1 MAFQASS
8 EYPILNRPFFAL
20 LLLFAVPS
28 AFAQQT
34 DDAPDLGTA
43 EMVLDGVDRFYEVAD
58 TLAAGREPTAAAWDA
73 LFTAPGYARYLADS
87 EDAAAAFED
96 LVRLVFDP
104 ANQAALADTLRAV
117 EGAPSF
123 DRLPFFAVL
132 DARERSAELEK
143 FRRALAEGGVGL
155 EAAREAARL
164 LPAGAADVPPF
175 VFNVYKYDGTGDPD
189 RVVADLVFLEK
200 IGAEGARLF
209 LAHEAHHAVRDRLS
223 ELDLPA
229 RGEDPRYYLLVA
241 LNQLRAKGIANR
253 FDKANFFSDRL
264 RRRFEADTS
273 ATGRWLKAFFFDYYG
288 RGFQDAYAATPETV
302 RGVDSLVTAAA
313 RADAAG
319 DDETLAEASRA
330 VYRSLPINAHPNGY
344 FMANA
349 ITEAFGEGAL
359 VEDVANPFAFLRL
372 YNRAAKQ
379 SNDDLPTLSA
389 ESMDYFGRL
398 EARYVRRK
406 H

>member
-1 MAFQASS
+1 M
-8 EYPILNRPFFAL
+8 NRPLFAL

-28 AFAQQT
+28 AFAQQA
-34 DDAPDLGTA
+34 DDAPDLGTV
-43 EMVLDGVDRFYEVAD
+43 EVVFDGVDRFYEVAD
-58 TLAAGREPTAAAWDA
+58 TLAAGREPSAAAWDA

-87 EDAAAAFED
+87 KDAAAAFED

-104 ANQAALADTLRAV
+104 ANKAALADTLRAV
-117 EGAPSF
+117 EGASSF

-132 DARERSAELEK
+132 GARERRAELQE
-143 FRRALAEGGVGL
+143 FRRALAGGEVALGAAG
-155 EAAREAARL
+155 EATRL
-164 LPAGAADVPPF
+164 LPEGAAADVPPF
-175 VFNVYKYDGTGDPD
+175 VFNVYKFDGTGDPD
-189 RVVADLVFLEK
+189 WVVADLVFLEK

-229 RGEDPRYYLLVA
+229 RGEDPRYYLLLA
-241 LNQLRAKGIANR
+241 LNQLQAEGIADR
-253 FDKANFFSDRL
+253 LDKANFFSDPL

-273 ATGRWLKAFFFDYYG
+273 AAGRWLKAFFFDYYG
-288 RGFQDAYAATPETV
+288 RGFQDAYAATPETL
-302 RGVDSLVTAAA
+302 RRVDSLVTAAA

-319 DDETLAEASRA
+319 DDEALAETSRA

-349 ITEAFGEGAL
+349 IAEAFGEGAL
-359 VEDVANPFAFLRL
+359 VEDVANPFAFVRL

-379 SNDDLPTLSA
+379 SNGDLPTFSA
-389 ESMDYFGRL
+389 ESMDYLGKL
-398 EARYVRRK
+398 EARYVSRE